1 MARFCQIKIWDKLT
15 LIKRTHLQHCLP
27 TVKKQLAASLSPYC
41 LHPSLSNPPTGFCW
55 VATAA
60 RGWTTWRPFCRQV
73 GTISSIP
80 STFIKD
86 AQRNWILETDFY
98 FLEEK
103 KKTVNILKG
112 CQLQS
117 GLFQDFKSKG
127 SFWISLLMLYAA
139 QGLRWAAES
148 EAARVKGG
156 SHFLPQNGSWFF
168 VFFFLSHQRASK

>member
-103 KKTVNILKG
+103 KKQLTFWKDASYSLVYSRTLKAKV
-112 CQLQS
+112 LS
-117 GLFQDFKSKG
+117 GSVSWCFM
-127 SFWISLLMLYAA
+127 LLRA
-139 QGLRWAAES
+139 S
-148 EAARVKGG
+148 GG
-156 SHFLPQNGSWFF
+156 PQNQRLPELKEGLIFCLRMVLGF
-168 VFFFLSHQRASK
+168 LFFFSFPPKSF

>member
-1 MARFCQIKIWDKLT
+1 MEAVLQASWDYFVYSEYIYKGRTEKLDFRNRFLFSG
-15 LIKRTHLQHCLP
+15 R
-27 TVKKQLAASLSPYC
+27 
-41 LHPSLSNPPTGFCW
+41 
-55 VATAA
+55 
-60 RGWTTWRPFCRQV
+60 
-73 GTISSIP
+73 
-80 STFIKD
+80 
-86 AQRNWILETDFY
+86 
-98 FLEEK
+98 K